1 MMKKQGVALL
11 YGWVSILLVMLVS
24 SFIFALILRFTDLGG
39 KSTEAITWVLGVLA
53 LVIGGIVT
61 GLKGK
66 EKGWLLGLLTGAGF
80 IFITILLQYLGY
92 NQSYSLNQVWLHVT
106 YLFAGLVGGVIGV
119 QINGRDPRSTKV

>member
-1 MMKKQGVALL
+1 MMKKHGVALL

-24 SFIFALILRFTDLGG
+24 SFVFALILRFTDLGG
-39 KSTEAITWVLGVLA
+39 NSTEAITWVLGILA

-92 NQSYSLNQVWLHVT
+92 SQSYSLNQVWLHTT

-119 QINGRDPRSTKV
+119 QVNGES